1 MSRVC
6 GNRRSGDAVSSLFYN
21 NAVHVWNILYLF
33 VRLMLLSQISVK
45 ESTIFINIYMW
56 LIIMHIDICS
66 QRTTGV
72 ARPYFL
78 AYTFSVGYRW
88 NIILCRTTVPHF
100 LIHYFY
106 DLYQVSLKILL
117 ICFSVFWVF
126 FVLLFLVCLSVW
138 HFPLVGVFPL
148 FPVITWTYT
157 CMYNLSFLWRS
168 IKVKII

>member
-21 NAVHVWNILYLF
+21 NAVHVWNILYLS

-45 ESTIFINIYMW
+45 ESTIFIYIYMW
-56 LIIMHIDICS
+56 LIIMNIDICS
-66 QRTTGV
+66 QRTTGLYFFS
-72 ARPYFL
+72 RLQMKYNYTCMPY
-78 AYTFSVGYRW
+78 YGTTFSNSLFIR
-88 NIILCRTTVPHF
+88 LVPSF
-100 LIHYFY
+100 FENFA
-106 DLYQVSLKILL
+106 DLFFCLL
-117 ICFSVFWVF
+117 SF
-126 FVLLFLVCLSVW
+126 FLLFLVCLSEC

-148 FPVITWTYT
+148 FPVITWTYK

>member
-21 NAVHVWNILYLF
+21 NAVHVWNILYLS
-33 VRLMLLSQISVK
+33 VRLMLLSQISRG
-45 ESTIFINIYMW
+45 
-56 LIIMHIDICS
+56 
-66 QRTTGV
+66 QQ
-72 ARPYFL
+72 

-88 NIILCRTTVPHF
+88 NIIICRTTVPHF

-126 FVLLFLVCLSVW
+126 FVVFGLFVRMPLS
-138 HFPLVGVFPL
+138 
-148 FPVITWTYT
+148 T
-157 CMYNLSFLWRS
+157 CWGLPIIPCDHMNVHLSFLWRY

>member
-1 MSRVC
+1 MSIVC

-21 NAVHVWNILYLF
+21 NAVHVWNILIYLF

-45 ESTIFINIYMW
+45 ESTIFIYIYMW

-126 FVLLFLVCLSVW
+126 FLVVFGLFVRM
-138 HFPLVGVFPL
+138 PL
-148 FPVITWTYT
+148 YT
-157 CMYNLSFLWRS
+157 CWGLP
-168 IKVKII
+168 IIPCDHMNVHMHVQFILFMTIY

>member
-1 MSRVC
+1 MSIVC

-21 NAVHVWNILYLF
+21 NAVHVWNILYLS

-45 ESTIFINIYMW
+45 ESTIFIY
-56 LIIMHIDICS
+56 ICS
-66 QRTTGV
+66 QRTTGLYFFS
-72 ARPYFL
+72 RLQMKYNFMPY
-78 AYTFSVGYRW
+78 YGTTFSNSLFLR
-88 NIILCRTTVPHF
+88 LVPSFFENFADLFFCLLSF
-100 LIHYFY
+100 L
-106 DLYQVSLKILL
+106 
-117 ICFSVFWVF
+117 
-126 FVLLFLVCLSVW
+126 LLFLVCLSEC